1 MRHRMNKMI
10 MIKNAKILTD
20 SFEFCKGTLIIQD
33 EIIQDIIYEAP
44 QAENDEVSFSDKM
57 LPDTEEVTVI
67 DAKDRMLIPGL
78 IDVHMHGYY
87 GTACSCPDAEE
98 IRNIGRH
105 LVKEGVTGYAAS
117 ISSTFDDKALAG
129 IDANVK
135 AIDLEK
141 EDLTGSR
148 ILGIHMEGPFLN
160 PVKKGAMNENAI
172 KLPDARLFQEY
183 LDHAKG
189 NLKIMTM
196 APEMEGALELTR
208 EANKNGVKISMGH
221 TNATY
226 EEARKGIEAGMSRA
240 THTFNAMR
248 SLNHRESGILGAVL
262 TDDSIE
268 CEMISDFVHVAP
280 EVCLMIY
287 RLKGADRVTVISD
300 SMQLAGLKQEDL
312 PKDLPVILG
321 KAAYL
326 KNGTLCGSIGTVM
339 TGVRNLNS
347 IGIPLN
353 DCIKMAS
360 YNPARDLGM
369 EKETGSIRIGK
380 KADLVLIDDSLN
392 VSRVFVR
399 GKELFKD
406 SE

>member
-1 MRHRMNKMI
+1 MSKKI
-10 MIKNAKILTD
+10 IIKNAKILTD
-20 SFEFCKGTLIIQD
+20 SFEFQKGTLIIQD
-33 EIIQDIIYEAP
+33 EIIQNILFDTP
-44 QAENDEVSFSDKM
+44 QAENDEASSSGQSNLDM
-57 LPDTEEVTVI
+57 EEATVI
-67 DAKDRMLIPGL
+67 DAASDMLIPGL

-105 LVKEGVTGYAAS
+105 LAKEGVTGYAPS
-117 ISSTFDDKALAG
+117 ISSTYDDKALAG

-141 EDLTGSR
+141 EELTGSR

-160 PVKKGAMNENAI
+160 PVKKGAMNEKAI
-172 KLPDARLFQEY
+172 KLPDPALFQQY
-183 LDHAKG
+183 LAHAKG

-196 APEMEGALELTR
+196 APEMEGALSLAK
-208 EANKNGVKISMGH
+208 EAAASGVKISMGH

-226 EEARKGIEAGMSRA
+226 EEAKNGIAAGMNRA

-262 TDDSIE
+262 TDDFVE
-268 CEMISDFVHVAP
+268 CEMISDFVHVTP

-287 RLKGADRVTVISD
+287 RLKGADRITVISD
-300 SMQLAGLKQEDL
+300 SMQLAGLRQEDL

-339 TGVRNLNS
+339 TGVRNLYS

-360 YNPARDLGM
+360 YNPARDLGR
-369 EKETGSIRIGK
+369 EEETGSIRIGK
-380 KADLVLIDDSLN
+380 KADLVLINDDLK
-392 VSRVFVR
+392 VKRVFVL
-399 GKELFKD
+399 GKELFTD